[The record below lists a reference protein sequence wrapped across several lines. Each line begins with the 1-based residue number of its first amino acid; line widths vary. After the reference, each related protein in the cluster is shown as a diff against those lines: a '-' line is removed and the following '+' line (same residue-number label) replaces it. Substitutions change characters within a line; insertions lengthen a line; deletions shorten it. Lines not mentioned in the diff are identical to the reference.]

1 MFRRTALVALAMTAV
16 LGTPAIGAGPK
27 EHLDGQ
33 KKTSHSYGGTLS
45 GPTVYLGV
53 TNDGAEVGAAEPH
66 PSWCQASTCDS
77 TELGLSLPPGRQSG
91 RLVVE
96 LTVSDTEQSKA
107 SMHFVVYDNE
117 NEPLPGQSTCCTASR
132 FVATRMKGGDYK
144 IVVYVDAGAGDFDV
158 DVSWT
163 ANPPHRSTPSS

>member
-27 EHLDGQ
+27 AHLDGQ
-33 KKTSHSYGGTLS
+33 KRTSHSYGGTLS
-45 GPTVYLGV
+45 GPTVYAGV
-53 TNDGAEVGAAEPH
+53 TNEGAQVQTGEPH
-66 PSWCQASTCDS
+66 PSWCTASTCDS
-77 TELGLSLPPGRQSG
+77 TQLKLSLPPGRQSG

-96 LTVSDTEQSKA
+96 LTVTDSEQSKA
-107 SMHFVVYDNE
+107 SMHFVVYDDE
-117 NEPLPGQSTCCTASR
+117 GEALPGQSACCAASR
-132 FVATRMKGGDYK
+132 FVATRMKDGDYTV
-144 IVVYVDAGAGDFDV
+144 VVYVDAGAGDFTV